1 MSLIL
6 SIEEAKE
13 KGMTTLVAQLERDLE
28 RRQLLK
34 MPPLEEVKEKDEKM
48 VWEESP
54 GRLGLTGPPFRLN
67 WTHNPLQ

>member
-48 VWEESP
+48 VWEEV
-54 GRLGLTGPPFRLN
+54 LDD
-67 WTHNPLQ
+67 WD

>member
-13 KGMTTLVAQLERDLE
+13 KGMWELVAQLERDLE

-34 MPPLEEVKEKDEKM
+34 MAPLEEVKDKHESTMWKDDIDDD
-48 VWEESP
+48 WE
-54 GRLGLTGPPFRLN
+54 
-67 WTHNPLQ
+67 